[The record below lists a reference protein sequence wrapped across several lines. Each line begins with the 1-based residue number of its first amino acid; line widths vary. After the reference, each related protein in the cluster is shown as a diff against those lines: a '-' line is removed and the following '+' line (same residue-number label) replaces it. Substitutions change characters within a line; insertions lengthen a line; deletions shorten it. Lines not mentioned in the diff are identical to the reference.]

1 MDRNEKIHKR
11 KYKQYK
17 YLNTNTQIYDDC
29 YEYDDD
35 HNVEKYY
42 DNYNCA
48 NDDDTISDTIRR
60 G

>member
-1 MDRNEKIHKR
+1 MKRYTNTKKIQIPKQ
-11 KYKQYK
+11 KY
-17 YLNTNTQIYDDC
+17 TNTQIYDDC

-35 HNVEKYY
+35 HNFEKYY
-42 DNYNCA
+42 DNYNSA